1 MIKYWPT
8 QPSIKLNNAIV
19 ELFVITSSKVEM
31 NLSNRTN
38 YYLYLDILNIESKYQ
53 LFKVMLREFKI
64 LLLDLEE
71 LDINEKQFNYVD
83 EKILKVFIKKVFSYL
98 EQQHPQLGEET
109 VISLNNN
116 EISLIREL
124 INYLIFGSSR
134 VTSSIFSFNPLYTPY
149 NHVQILFENFIIHT
163 ANAIIQNIIKN
174 LKGSTEIYNF
184 FRENNK
190 CNSLYTSNRSITL
203 FLNNLK
209 WQNFIEYYF
218 SRTKSLYHEREKV
231 FLLSSQGI
239 ISKYIYTS
247 STRKIKCLNKMQ
259 GLFLLWLEIKDLI
272 IPKAEKILVQT
283 SKYLIYFLVNFFSNL
298 VIALLRLIIFYLNT

>member
-53 LFKVMLREFKI
+53 LFKVILREFKI
-64 LLLDLEE
+64 LLLDLVE

>member
-64 LLLDLEE
+64 LLLDLVE

>member
-8 QPSIKLNNAIV
+8 QPSIKLNNATV
-19 ELFVITSSKVEM
+19 ELFVITNSKVEM

-53 LFKVMLREFKI
+53 LFRVILNEFKI
-64 LLLDLEE
+64 LILDLVE
-71 LDINEKQFNYVD
+71 LDINENQFNYVD
-83 EKILKVFIKKVFSYL
+83 EKILKVFIKKVFNNL

-109 VISLNNN
+109 VISLDKN
-116 EISLIREL
+116 EINLIREL
-124 INYLIFGSSR
+124 IIYLIFGSSR
-134 VTSSIFSFNPLYTPY
+134 VKSNIFSFNPLYTPY
-149 NHVQILFENFIIHT
+149 NHVQILFENFIINT
-163 ANAIIQNIIKN
+163 ANTIIQNIIKN

-184 FRENNK
+184 FRDNNK

-218 SRTKSLYHEREKV
+218 SHTKSLYHEREKV

-239 ISKYIYTS
+239 ISKYIYAS
-247 STRKIKCLNKMQ
+247 STKKIKCLNKMQ